1 MWVRNHAAD
10 IQRLCTPNPG
20 KAYAQ
25 NRATGFLNHTPNTS
39 RLDLTACV
47 CEARVYARI
56 GRLLLIVISVSLITM
71 PLTERIWTWD
81 HFLHGGQDFEFT
93 ALAILTTLCLALVL
107 AQHCKQSVDLL
118 LAARHLFS
126 LICHDCVLAKT
137 TRSDAISTFRN
148 ERVSS
153 PVLGMYLLP
162 LQI

>member
-1 MWVRNHAAD
+1 M
-10 IQRLCTPNPG
+10 
-20 KAYAQ
+20 
-25 NRATGFLNHTPNTS
+25 NHTPNTS
-39 RLDLTACV
+39 RLDVTAFACS
-47 CEARVYARI
+47 ARVYARI
-56 GRLLLIVISVSLITM
+56 GRLLLMAIAVSTITV

-93 ALAILTTLCLALVL
+93 ALAILTTLCLVLVL

-137 TRSDAISTFRN
+137 TRSDAISTFHH

-153 PVLGMYLLP
+153 PVLGMYSLP

>member
-1 MWVRNHAAD
+1 MAIA
-10 IQRLCTPNPG
+10 
-20 KAYAQ
+20 
-25 NRATGFLNHTPNTS
+25 
-39 RLDLTACV
+39 
-47 CEARVYARI
+47 
-56 GRLLLIVISVSLITM
+56 VSLITM

-93 ALAILTTLCLALVL
+93 ALAILTTLCLVLVL
-107 AQHCKQSVDLL
+107 ALHCKQSVGLL

-126 LICHDCVLAKT
+126 LICHDFVLART

-153 PVLGMYLLP
+153 PVLGMDSLP

>member
-1 MWVRNHAAD
+1 MWGRNHAAD
-10 IQRLCTPNPG
+10 IHGLCTPNPG

-39 RLDLTACV
+39 RLDLTAFTCST
-47 CEARVYARI
+47 RVYARI
-56 GRLLLIVISVSLITM
+56 GRLLLMAIAVSLITM

-93 ALAILTTLCLALVL
+93 ALAILATLCLVLVL
-107 AQHCKQSVDLL
+107 AQHHKQSVDLL
-118 LAARHLFS
+118 LAARRLFS
-126 LICHDCVLAKT
+126 LICYDCVLART
-137 TRSDAISTFRN
+137 RRSDTISTFRN

-153 PVLGMYLLP
+153 PVLGMYSLP